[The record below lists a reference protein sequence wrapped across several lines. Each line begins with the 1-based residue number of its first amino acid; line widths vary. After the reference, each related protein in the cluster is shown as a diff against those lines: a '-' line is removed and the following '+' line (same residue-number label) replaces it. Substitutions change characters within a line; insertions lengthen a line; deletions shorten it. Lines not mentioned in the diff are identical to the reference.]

1 MRCSHL
7 NRALYHKEQYVIVVA
22 RFSFPHEAHIAKAS
36 LDSAGIESHIAD
48 EHTVNTQW
56 LYSNAMGGVRLM
68 VSDSDVEEAK
78 QILSSDFSE
87 SLENGVGVDEAKDVC
102 PNCGSTELYA
112 FTKGKRPAFLV
123 FILLGFPLFF
133 YKHGYK
139 CKQCGEF
146 SEKL

>member
-1 MRCSHL
+1 M
-7 NRALYHKEQYVIVVA
+7 IVVA
-22 RFSFPHEAHIAKAS
+22 RFSFPHEAHIARAS
-36 LDSAGIESHIAD
+36 LDSIGIESYITD

-68 VSDSDVEEAK
+68 VAKSDAEDAK

-87 SLENGVGVDEAKDVC
+87 SLENELAVDEGKDVC
-102 PNCGSTELYA
+102 PNCGSKELYT

>member
-1 MRCSHL
+1 MSPPL
-7 NRALYHKEQYVIVVA
+7 SQTT
-22 RFSFPHEAHIAKAS
+22 FSFPHEAHITRAS
-36 LDSAGIESHIAD
+36 LDSVGIESYIAD

-56 LYSNAMGGVRLM
+56 LYSNAIGGVRLM
-68 VSDSDVEEAK
+68 VAESDAEDAK

-87 SLENGVGVDEAKDVC
+87 SLGNEVDVDEEKDVC
-102 PNCGSTELYA
+102 PKCGSKDLFA

>member
-1 MRCSHL
+1 M
-7 NRALYHKEQYVIVVA
+7 IVVA

-56 LYSNAMGGVRLM
+56 LYSDAMGGVRLM
-68 VSDSDVEEAK
+68 VAESDVEEAI
-78 QILSSDFSE
+78 QLLSGDFSE
-87 SLENGVGVDEAKDVC
+87 SLENEVAVDVRKDVC
-102 PNCGSTELYA
+102 PNCGSTELSA

>member
-1 MRCSHL
+1 M
-7 NRALYHKEQYVIVVA
+7 IVVA
-22 RFSFPHEAHIAKAS
+22 RFSFPHEAHIARAS
-36 LDSAGIESHIAD
+36 LDSIGIESYIAD

-56 LYSNAMGGVRLM
+56 LYSNAMGGVRLI
-68 VSDSDVEEAK
+68 VAKSDAEDAK

-87 SLENGVGVDEAKDVC
+87 SLENELAVDEGKDVC
-102 PNCGSTELYA
+102 PNCGSKELYT